1 MTCALL
7 LSLAAL
13 PLLVPALLTR
23 EFGIAA
29 LAVALGLLSVLLS
42 LRPRPPWTLFLVLYA
57 GLGVGGAVTFG
68 GPWPAVGVALALAG
82 WEVGLSQTDLEGF
95 PSGQRE
101 RAARRRAVRS
111 MAVPLGGAGVAA
123 VALGLSLQVRFSY
136 VLALAAA
143 SPLVLALLFRL
154 VPLDR
159 PPRPRRRHRH

>member
-13 PLLVPALLTR
+13 PFLVAALLAR
-23 EFGIAA
+23 EFGIAG
-29 LAVALGLLSVLLS
+29 LAVAVGLLSVLLS
-42 LRPRPPWTLFLVLYA
+42 SGRPRPPWTLFLVLYA
-57 GLGVGGAVTFG
+57 GLGVGGAVTIG

-95 PSGQRE
+95 PKAQRE
-101 RAARRRAVRS
+101 RAAQGRAVRS
-111 MAVPLGGAGVAA
+111 MAIPLGGAGVAA
-123 VALGLSLQVRFSY
+123 LALGLSLEVQFSY

-143 SPLVLALLFRL
+143 SPLVLAFLFRL

-159 PPRPRRRHRH
+159 PPRPRRRR

>member
-13 PLLVPALLTR
+13 PFLVAALWAR
-23 EFGIAA
+23 EFGIAG
-29 LAVALGLLSVLLS
+29 LAVAVGLLSVLLS
-42 LRPRPPWTLFLVLYA
+42 VRPRPPWTLFLVLYA

-68 GPWPAVGVALALAG
+68 GPWPAVGVALSLAG
-82 WEVGLSQTDLEGF
+82 WEVGMSQTDLEGF
-95 PSGQRE
+95 PSAQRE
-101 RAARRRAVRS
+101 RAARGRAVRS
-111 MAVPLGGAGVAA
+111 MAIPLGGAAVAA
-123 VALGLSLQVRFSY
+123 VALGLSLEVRFSY

-159 PPRPRRRHRH
+159 PPRPRKRRP